1 MNREVIATGRTVDEA
16 LDKAYEQL
24 GISRDEAQFE
34 ILDLPKKGFLGL
46 GASPAKVR
54 VFIEVSKAQCA
65 VDYLQSIFYQ
75 MGLDQVQIDVTETEN
90 CANITLSGDGL
101 GVLIGRRGETLDA
114 LQYLAGLVANRLE
127 GDYYRIVVD
136 SGNYREKR
144 DKTLAEL
151 ARKVGGQA
159 AKTGRKTSLEPMN
172 PYERRIIHTTVQEI
186 EGATSWSV
194 GSEPNRHVVVGPSD
208 DNPVRRESKPPRER
222 GARGGRPNDRARAG
236 ERSERPQREARRSAE
251 GVPERPVRQVREFV
265 PRSNP
270 LPMADGGT
278 PPEKT
283 ISEKEQ
289 SATLYGRID
298 L

>member
-46 GASPAKVR
+46 GASPSKVR

-65 VDYLQSIFYQ
+65 VDYLQSIFHQ

-144 DKTLAEL
+144 EKTLENL
-151 ARKVGGQA
+151 AKKLSSQVIRTDRSV
-159 AKTGRKTSLEPMN
+159 TLEPMN
-172 PYERRIIHTTVQEI
+172 PYERRVIH
-186 EGATSWSV
+186 ATIQGIDGVTSSSI
-194 GSEPNRHVVVGPSD
+194 GEEPSRRVVISST
-208 DNPVRRESKPPRER
+208 NPVKKNYHRDRSAESGERGERSRDRGSRGGRGGRSGRGGYEKRPPREKYVPQDVT
-222 GARGGRPNDRARAG
+222 PNRTKVEVEDD
-236 ERSERPQREARRSAE
+236 SK
-251 GVPERPVRQVREFV
+251 
-265 PRSNP
+265 P
-270 LPMADGGT
+270 LYSKI
-278 PPEKT
+278 E
-283 ISEKEQ
+283 
-289 SATLYGRID
+289 ID
-298 L
+298 

>member
-54 VFIEVSKAQCA
+54 VFIEVSKAQC
-65 VDYLQSIFYQ
+65 
-75 MGLDQVQIDVTETEN
+75 ETEN

-144 DKTLAEL
+144 EKTLENL
-151 ARKVGGQA
+151 AKKLSSQVIR
-159 AKTGRKTSLEPMN
+159 TGRSVTLEPMN
-172 PYERRIIHTTVQEI
+172 PYERRVIH
-186 EGATSWSV
+186 ATIQGIDGVTSSSI
-194 GSEPNRHVVVGPSD
+194 GEEPSRRVVISST
-208 DNPVRRESKPPRER
+208 NPVKKNYHRDRSAESGERGERSRDRGSRGGRGGRSGRGGYEKRPPREKYVPQDVT
-222 GARGGRPNDRARAG
+222 PNRTKVEVEDD
-236 ERSERPQREARRSAE
+236 SK
-251 GVPERPVRQVREFV
+251 
-265 PRSNP
+265 P
-270 LPMADGGT
+270 LYSKI
-278 PPEKT
+278 E
-283 ISEKEQ
+283 
-289 SATLYGRID
+289 ID
-298 L
+298 